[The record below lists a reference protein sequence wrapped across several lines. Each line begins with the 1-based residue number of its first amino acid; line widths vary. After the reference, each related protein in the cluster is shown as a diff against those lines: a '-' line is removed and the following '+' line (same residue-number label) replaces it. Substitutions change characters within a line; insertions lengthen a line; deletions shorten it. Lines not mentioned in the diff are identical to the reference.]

1 MAYLLADFFRRIMG
15 IAVEEVSAEVSLVT
29 DVLTSYQNFRQQSKQ
44 RPVKQHRSKKHSEDK
59 ENVPYYV
66 NRQKK
71 RSKSKG
77 KAEDQCGKLK
87 SRSRSKAEGS
97 KAKLVASRW
106 EADNGQLRSKDSA
119 QLKSKESLMVG
130 AHKKSSS
137 AKSMHP
143 QRDELVAKTGKFS
156 KSKTSKRS

>member
-1 MAYLLADFFRRIMG
+1 M
-15 IAVEEVSAEVSLVT
+15 T

-44 RPVKQHRSKKHSEDK
+44 KPIKQHRSNKHSEDK

-97 KAKLVASRW
+97 KAKLAASRW
-106 EADNGQLRSKDSA
+106 EGDSAQLRSKDSA

-143 QRDELVAKTGKFS
+143 QRDELIGKTGKFS